1 MISLI
6 KCSRIINELLNA
18 WCLLCFAFQQVVK
31 KGLVLAAD
39 TDDEDSDWLL
49 GWETPPQTPPHPNI
63 FVLFLICKQTCSGIC
78 YTIKVTKKSSM
89 MFLVYS
95 LVNIATHVI
104 PPSIAYVDPPSRGAE
119 GKKRERG
126 TWRASYA
133 GYMLLSGLLV

>member
-1 MISLI
+1 ML
-6 KCSRIINELLNA
+6 KDYQ
-18 WCLLCFAFQQVVK
+18 WVVK
-31 KGLVLAAD
+31 CMMFTVFCFSTGCEER
-39 TDDEDSDWLL
+39 TGPCCRYWWWRFWLITWL
-49 GWETPPQTPPHPNI
+49 GNSTSNSTLTKYL
-63 FVLFLICKQTCSGIC
+63 FVLFLICKTCLGIC
-78 YTIKVTKKSSM
+78 YTIKVTKMTSM